1 MYDKLLVA
9 AKQFLSILPESTM
22 KDVEI
27 KSLVDAG
34 VSELERS
41 GINTKYNYDE
51 KKEEYDSLIKTAI
64 MMFVKSNF
72 GNVNIKEKEL
82 AAKAFNNLEQSL
94 SLSEGYRKEESDVKC
109 KQLS

>member
-1 MYDKLLVA
+1 MQDKLLVA
-9 AKQFLSILPESTM
+9 AKQFLSILPDSTM

-34 VSELERS
+34 IAELERS
-41 GINTKYNYDE
+41 GVNTKYKYDE
-51 KKEEYDSLIKTAI
+51 ANKEYDSLVKTAI

-82 AAKAFNNLEQSL
+82 AAKVFNNLEQSL
-94 SLSEGYRKEESDVKC
+94 SLSEGYKKEKSDVNA
-109 KQLS
+109 SN

>member
-1 MYDKLLVA
+1 MYDKLLVS

-22 KDVEI
+22 KDIEI

-34 VSELERS
+34 IAELERS
-41 GINTKYNYDE
+41 GINTQYNYD
-51 KKEEYDSLIKTAI
+51 KQKQEYDSLIKTAI

-82 AAKAFNNLEQSL
+82 AAKVFNNLEQSL